1 MTENRPLKK
10 APRQSVLSDEIY
22 RVIRA
27 KIFDHE
33 IAPGQRVNIDALA
46 IQLEVSHTPIRE
58 SLARLE
64 SEGLILKEP
73 LKGYSA
79 TNLLTMKEFHDLFEF
94 RLLVEPWSAERAALS
109 IDDAGAKDL
118 KEEIKAAH
126 DALKLKGYEQIQAL
140 TEHDARFHL
149 LISRMSGNETVRRV
163 FEGTHCHLHLFR
175 LFLAAKNN
183 KQLVPETRTKFIQDF
198 FDHYYQSESGQL
210 ALQQHEEISR
220 AIIEKNAPLA
230 RSTMYAHI
238 EASIRAYS
246 PAVNTQP

>member
-1 MTENRPLKK
+1 MTKSRPIKK

-22 RVIRA
+22 AVIKG
-27 KIFDHE
+27 KIFDLE
-33 IAPGQRVNIDALA
+33 IAPGQHVNIDALA
-46 IQLEVSHTPIRE
+46 LQLEVSHTPIRE

-79 TNLLTMKEFHDLFEF
+79 TNLLTMKEFNHLFEF

-118 KEEIKAAH
+118 KAEIKTAH
-126 DALKLKGYEQIQAL
+126 DSLKLKGYGQIQAL

-149 LISRMSGNETVRRV
+149 LISRMSGNETVRRA

-183 KQLVPETRTKFIQDF
+183 KLAPETRTKFIQDF

-210 ALQQHEEISR
+210 ALQQHEEVAH

-230 RSTMYAHI
+230 RSNMHAHI

-246 PAVNTQP
+246 PAVSTHP

>member
-1 MTENRPLKK
+1 MTENRPIKK

-22 RVIRA
+22 HVIKA

-33 IAPGQRVNIDALA
+33 IAPGQHVNIDALA

-64 SEGLILKEP
+64 SDGLILKEP

-94 RLLVEPWSAERAALS
+94 RLLVEPWSAERAAHV
-109 IDDAGAKDL
+109 IDEAGANAL
-118 KEEIKAAH
+118 SAEILTAR
-126 DALKLKGYEQIQAL
+126 DSLQLSDYEQIQAL

-149 LISRMSGNETVRRV
+149 LISRISGNETVRRA
-163 FEGTHCHLHLFR
+163 FEGTHCHLHLYR

-183 KQLVPETRTKFIQDF
+183 RLAPETRTKFIQDF

-210 ALQQHEEISR
+210 ALQQHEEIAL

-246 PAVNTQP
+246 PAVKTQP

>member
-1 MTENRPLKK
+1 MTENRPIKK
-10 APRQSVLSDEIY
+10 APRQSVLSDEVY
-22 RVIRA
+22 GVIKA

-33 IAPGQRVNIDALA
+33 IAPGQHVNIDALA

-64 SEGLILKEP
+64 SDGLILKEP

-94 RLLVEPWSAERAALS
+94 RLLVEPWSAERAAHV
-109 IDDAGAKDL
+109 IDEAGAKAL
-118 KEEIKAAH
+118 SAEIITAR
-126 DALKLKGYEQIQAL
+126 DSLQLSDFEQIQAL

-149 LISRMSGNETVRRV
+149 LISRISGNETVRRA
-163 FEGTHCHLHLFR
+163 FEGTHCHLHLYR

-183 KQLVPETRTKFIQDF
+183 RLAPETRTKFIQDF

-210 ALQQHEEISR
+210 ALQQHEEIAL
-220 AIIEKNAPLA
+220 AIIERNAPLA

>member
-1 MTENRPLKK
+1 MTENRPIKK
-10 APRQSVLSDEIY
+10 APRQSVLSDEVY
-22 RVIRA
+22 GVIKA

-33 IAPGQRVNIDALA
+33 IAPGQHVNIDALA

-64 SEGLILKEP
+64 SDGLILKEP

-94 RLLVEPWSAERAALS
+94 RLLVEPWSAERAAHV
-109 IDDAGAKDL
+109 IDEAGANAL
-118 KEEIKAAH
+118 SAEIITARASLQLS
-126 DALKLKGYEQIQAL
+126 DFEQIQAL

-149 LISRMSGNETVRRV
+149 LISRISGNETVRRA
-163 FEGTHCHLHLFR
+163 FEGTHCHLHLYR

-183 KQLVPETRTKFIQDF
+183 RLAPETRTKFIQDF

-210 ALQQHEEISR
+210 ALQQHEEIAL
-220 AIIEKNAPLA
+220 AIIERNAPLA

>member
-1 MTENRPLKK
+1 MTENRPIKK

-22 RVIRA
+22 HVIKA

-33 IAPGQRVNIDALA
+33 IAPGQHVNIDALA

-64 SEGLILKEP
+64 SDGLILKEP

-94 RLLVEPWSAERAALS
+94 RLLVEPWSAERAAHV
-109 IDDAGAKDL
+109 IDEAGANAL
-118 KEEIKAAH
+118 SAEIITARDSLQLSDYK
-126 DALKLKGYEQIQAL
+126 QIQAL

-149 LISRMSGNETVRRV
+149 LISRISGNETVRRA
-163 FEGTHCHLHLFR
+163 FEGTHCHLHLYR

-183 KQLVPETRTKFIQDF
+183 RLAPETRTKFIQDF

-210 ALQQHEEISR
+210 ALQQHEEIAL

>member
-1 MTENRPLKK
+1 MTENRPIKR
-10 APRQSVLSDEIY
+10 APRQSVLSDRIY
-22 RVIRA
+22 RVIKA

-64 SEGLILKEP
+64 SDGLILKEP

-79 TNLLTMKEFHDLFEF
+79 TNLLTMKEFQDLFEF
-94 RLLVEPWSAERAALS
+94 RLLVEPWSAERAAHVL
-109 IDDAGAKDL
+109 DEAGANALSAEIITARASLQLKD
-118 KEEIKAAH
+118 
-126 DALKLKGYEQIQAL
+126 YEQIQAL

-149 LISRMSGNETVRRV
+149 LISRISGNETVRRA
-163 FEGTHCHLHLFR
+163 FEGTHCHLHLYR

-183 KQLVPETRTKFIQDF
+183 RLAPETRTKFIQDF

-210 ALQQHEEISR
+210 ALQQHEEIAL
-220 AIIEKNAPLA
+220 AIIERNAPLA